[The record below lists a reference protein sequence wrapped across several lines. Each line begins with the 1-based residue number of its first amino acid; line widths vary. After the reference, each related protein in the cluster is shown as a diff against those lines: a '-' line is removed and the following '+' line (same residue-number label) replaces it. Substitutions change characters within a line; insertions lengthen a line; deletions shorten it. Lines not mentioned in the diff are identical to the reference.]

1 LVKDTPEAADCR
13 CRQGLFS
20 LVNQSFDTQ
29 IGTDTQ
35 LKAVDIAGLM
45 DRQKMID
52 ILNGKKLTGVRSGR
66 AIPCNVG

>member
-1 LVKDTPEAADCR
+1 M
-13 CRQGLFS
+13 FS